1 MKFGKV
7 LQLDISLPLVSCHD
21 RCKPNLFFCGCCYR
35 FFHGDG
41 PFCLCFCGLF
51 QPTSVCCP
59 RSLTDSSSFNSDSTH
74 VGSVVRMEYLGGNA
88 LLLPRREVG
97 TRHTD
102 VGVNA
107 ALMGTEVMRL
117 DMLV

>member
-1 MKFGKV
+1 
-7 LQLDISLPLVSCHD
+7 
-21 RCKPNLFFCGCCYR
+21 
-35 FFHGDG
+35 
-41 PFCLCFCGLF
+41 
-51 QPTSVCCP
+51 
-59 RSLTDSSSFNSDSTH
+59 
-74 VGSVVRMEYLGGNA
+74 MEYLGGNA